1 MFNLKLPRGFIPV
14 SVVLFLVL
22 VLSEWVQAAIPYGTA
37 FFLFN
42 VFLVVG
48 RIFSELWLVAGG
60 IGLGLARAVV
70 CFKCLRAPRRFSNKL
85 RGVRWIKSGLCVL
98 VAMLVYLIGDYMT
111 NFVLESSKFG
121 YYLGVWLGSEFSLFL
136 LWEWAVR
143 RGFLNKFK
151 KSTKAVYE

>member
-22 VLSEWVQAAIPYGTA
+22 VLSEWVQTAIPYGTA

-42 VFLVVG
+42 VFLVLG

-151 KSTKAVYE
+151 NSTKAVYE

>member
-1 MFNLKLPRGFIPV
+1 MFNIKLPRGFIPV

-22 VLSEWVQAAIPYGTA
+22 VLSEWVQLAIPYGTA

-98 VAMLVYLIGDYMT
+98 VAMLVYLICDYMT

-121 YYLGVWLGSEFSLFL
+121 YYVGVWMGSEFSLFL

-151 KSTKAVYE
+151 KSTKAVY